1 MYGTAAVSEP
11 RQRIGFRNRKLTAF
25 EGGCS
30 SELWLEIA
38 ASREQQ
44 QHPEDALAVYR
55 AA

>member
-25 EGGCS
+25 EGGWS
-30 SELWLEIA
+30 GELWLEIS

-44 QHPEDALAVYR
+44 HMEDALAVYR